1 MAAEE
6 ECPACRARVAPLAG
20 GGFACRCG
28 YTRCYLCA
36 AAPAGPDAPL
46 PVCQPC
52 FDAIAGAFDRIVAE
66 GRPGAFVRIVA
77 EGRPVVRALPGGFV
91 EAAEARR
98 AAPDDDMM
106 TDAP

>member
-6 ECPACRARVAPLAG
+6 ECPACGARVAPPAG

-66 GRPGAFVRIVA
+66 GRP
-77 EGRPVVRALPGGFV
+77 VVRVLPGGFV

>member
-66 GRPGAFVRIVA
+66 GRP
-77 EGRPVVRALPGGFV
+77 VVRALPGGFV